1 MIVSLGLA
9 VARCEV
15 VLPRQ
20 TPADFEAAT
29 NNAAFMEHMQG
40 LMGAWCKQIEQVLAE
55 SEQMRKEADDVGPRA
70 ELEHWKQ
77 RMAKFNGLL
86 DQIKG
91 ARPPRR

>member
-1 MIVSLGLA
+1 MSNTAFVEHAQA
-9 VARCEV
+9 V
-15 VLPRQ
+15 L
-20 TPADFEAAT
+20 
-29 NNAAFMEHMQG
+29 
-40 LMGAWCKQIEQVLAE
+40 LAWCRQVEQVLAE

-91 ARPPRR
+91 TPSISYDCSIYVSIR